1 MDLEFF
7 SWKKEMITR
16 DVDIYAREKYGDE
29 LVHVFGTD
37 VIPAMPLWD
46 SDGYAAKKIQKLFI
60 QRGEKVYL
68 EKEIE

>member
-1 MDLEFF
+1 
-7 SWKKEMITR
+7 MITR

-46 SDGYAAKKIQKLFI
+46 SDDYAAKKIQKLFI
-60 QRGEKVYL
+60 QRGEKVYIK
-68 EKEIE
+68 KEIE